1 MQLSWFVFDVK
12 FVQMCACDMM
22 RVLVNR
28 RMAFSEEVVAYLDA
42 AVINSHVIL
51 AYLCVWAGERLCGG
65 GRAGTV
71 LPALS
76 PPRPTQSRHRT
87 HLPIYCQ
94 RLSGGRAESI
104 HTATPDTTKLSR
116 LWHTAEADR
125 TVLSGLARRCE
136 LAISCCRRTRAAR

>member
-1 MQLSWFVFDVK
+1 MSLATVCQSLNSLPMD
-12 FVQMCACDMM
+12 
-22 RVLVNR
+22 NYR

-51 AYLCVWAGERLCGG
+51 AYLCVWAGERLGG
-65 GRAGTV
+65 DGRTGTV

-94 RLSGGRAESI
+94 RLSGGRAESV

-116 LWHTAEADR
+116 LWHTAEANTTQTLSDR
-125 TVLSGLARRCE
+125 TVLSGLARQCE
-136 LAISCCRRTRAAR
+136 LAISCCRRS

>member
-1 MQLSWFVFDVK
+1 MSLATVCQSLNSLPMD
-12 FVQMCACDMM
+12 
-22 RVLVNR
+22 NYR

-94 RLSGGRAESI
+94 WLSSGRA
-104 HTATPDTTKLSR
+104 TPETTKLSR
-116 LWHTAEADR
+116 LYRVWRGDVNW
-125 TVLSGLARRCE
+125 VL
-136 LAISCCRRTRAAR
+136 AA